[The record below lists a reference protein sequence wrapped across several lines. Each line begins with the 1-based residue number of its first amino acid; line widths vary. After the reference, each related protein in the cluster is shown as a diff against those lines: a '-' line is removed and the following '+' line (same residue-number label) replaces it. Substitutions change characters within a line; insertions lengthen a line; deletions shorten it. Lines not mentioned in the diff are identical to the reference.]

1 MTEIS
6 LSPGHQQAI
15 TELRRI
21 AVASQGKLAV
31 DLSGL
36 KIDRKDVLIIEMD
49 LDCADT
55 IVENEGVQLHDK
67 EHVTVFVPSGF
78 PFQEPAAFTHNID
91 LATQPHVLWGGYI
104 CLYQV
109 DADWDASDGMMG
121 FINRLAGWFLRAASG
136 TLDAPGDPIDPP
148 ITYTM
153 DAVGCV
159 VIDPNLPDECT
170 REWRKGNPWCGV
182 AVLYQVDDDRADV
195 LGWIGVDQEA
205 YQDTGLLRDSLTQF
219 EESFGQ
225 SVFLAPAIVLP
236 RPMNFEFPLTVEELA
251 IALDD
256 QEVAPADFVKLIG
269 HAAWINR
276 TRARPSGQSVGS
288 SEVDTSAGSGT
299 GGSSARLALY
309 VFVGSPMRGTAGTAE
324 RQIHLAAWRLGGDE
338 AQLASRLVQLW
349 EANDPALKGVT
360 SEVTTEVVE
369 WIREAPIS
377 WATVYERR
385 PKVVERR
392 DDWRPVEWLRQNGG
406 RVVLILGCG
415 ALGAPIAEHCLRGGA
430 RKLILVDNKPVTP
443 GVLVR
448 QPYDDSDIGHPKA
461 ETLARRLSYIGFR
474 TEVVSHVADAMDVI
488 AADDVPAGVDL
499 IIDATANQTVA
510 ARIELRRW
518 TSASAWP
525 PILTVGIG
533 HHAERGFAALALPNA
548 TGAGAD
554 LIRKLAM
561 ATHAESGLSGVA
573 DDFFP
578 EQPRADTFV
587 PEPGCS
593 GATFRGSAPEVQA
606 LASYLFAGVL
616 GDLRL
621 AEEALVPAM
630 SARVVQ
636 LANADRRDVIGG
648 TAEFTWAPDITID
661 DAMVV
666 SQGPGYQIRMSETAL
681 ADMRD
686 EACMARDAKGSEVE
700 TGGTLFGQIDAA
712 ARIVWVTAA
721 TGPAPDSIQ
730 SQTDYKH
737 GTEGVSDLREVL
749 RKYSAGRLR
758 FVGIWHTHPYGV
770 AFPSELDEHAM
781 NDPAGPVGEMPPR
794 SLLVIVGGE
803 TVQWEEWLND
813 GGPPQIYARLV
824 DRGW

>member
-443 GVLVR
+443 GVL
-448 QPYDDSDIGHPKA
+448 G
-461 ETLARRLSYIGFR
+461 
-474 TEVVSHVADAMDVI
+474 
-488 AADDVPAGVDL
+488 
-499 IIDATANQTVA
+499 NQ
-510 ARIELRRW
+510 
-518 TSASAWP
+518 
-525 PILTVGIG
+525 
-533 HHAERGFAALALPNA
+533 
-548 TGAGAD
+548 
-554 LIRKLAM
+554 
-561 ATHAESGLSGVA
+561 SGV
-573 DDFFP
+573 
-578 EQPRADTFV
+578 
-587 PEPGCS
+587 PG
-593 GATFRGSAPEVQA
+593 
-606 LASYLFAGVL
+606 
-616 GDLRL
+616 
-621 AEEALVPAM
+621 
-630 SARVVQ
+630 
-636 LANADRRDVIGG
+636 
-648 TAEFTWAPDITID
+648 
-661 DAMVV
+661 
-666 SQGPGYQIRMSETAL
+666 
-681 ADMRD
+681 
-686 EACMARDAKGSEVE
+686 
-700 TGGTLFGQIDAA
+700 
-712 ARIVWVTAA
+712 
-721 TGPAPDSIQ
+721 
-730 SQTDYKH
+730 
-737 GTEGVSDLREVL
+737 
-749 RKYSAGRLR
+749 
-758 FVGIWHTHPYGV
+758 
-770 AFPSELDEHAM
+770 
-781 NDPAGPVGEMPPR
+781 
-794 SLLVIVGGE
+794 
-803 TVQWEEWLND
+803 
-813 GGPPQIYARLV
+813 
-824 DRGW
+824 